1 LRLSQIVEQLGGE
14 LLGDPARE
22 VNGLAPLSTAESS
35 HLSFLANPRYL
46 KQLESSRAGCVI
58 VGPEVSAV
66 AKSRGDCIVSDN
78 PYRYFAQ
85 VTQLWKRR
93 LELPVQQRV
102 HPSAVID
109 PLAEVHP
116 SAQIGALCVIESGAF
131 IGADTVLKAR
141 VTVAEGCRI
150 GQRCILH
157 SGVVIGADGFGF
169 ARFEGGWEK
178 IEQLGA
184 VLVGDDVEIGAN
196 SCVDRGALEDTI
208 LEDGVKIDNLVQIG
222 HNARVGRNTAMAG
235 CVGIAGS
242 ATIGENC
249 TLGGGAIVLGHL
261 TLANDVH
268 ISAASVVTR
277 SIHQPGHY
285 TGMFPIDDNAN
296 WEKNAAAVKQLH
308 RLRDRIRLIEAS
320 RERQD

>member
-1 LRLSQIVEQLGGE
+1 MRLGLIVEQLGGE
-14 LLGDPARE
+14 LFGEPTRE
-22 VNGLAPLSTAESS
+22 ISGLAPLATADQ
-35 HLSFLANPRYL
+35 HQLSFLANPRYV
-46 KQLESSRAGCVI
+46 KQLELSGAGCVI
-58 VGPEVSAV
+58 VGPDASAV

-78 PYRYFAQ
+78 PYLYFAR
-85 VTQLWKRR
+85 VTQLWKRGLR
-93 LELPVQQRV
+93 RSLSSFI

-116 SAQIGALCVIESGAF
+116 SAQIGALCVIERGAS

-141 VTVAEGCRI
+141 VTVSEGCRI

-169 ARFEGGWEK
+169 APFEGGWEK
-178 IEQLGA
+178 IEQLGG
-184 VLVGDDVEIGAN
+184 VVIGNDVEIGAN
-196 SCVDRGALEDTI
+196 SCVDRGALDDTI

-222 HNARVGRNTAMAG
+222 HNVHVGKNTAMAG

-261 TLANDVH
+261 TLANGVH
-268 ISAASVVTR
+268 VSAASVVTR

-285 TGMFPIDDNAN
+285 TGMFPIDDNAT
-296 WEKNAAAVKQLH
+296 WEKNAASVKQLH
-308 RLRDRIRLIEAS
+308 RLRDRLRHLEAM
-320 RERQD
+320 R